1 MKNILI
7 VGASK
12 GIGLRTAQLLQ
23 SQNNLITIARNINP
37 DLELLNTRFY
47 PLDVSKDS
55 LDSLADLPEQIHGLV
70 YCPGSINL
78 KPFNRLTR
86 ADFENDFNQ
95 NVLGAVAIIQKVL
108 PNLKKANGA
117 SIVLFSTVAAKLGMP
132 FHASIAA
139 AKGAIEGL
147 AKSLAAELAGAN
159 IRVNVVAPS
168 LTDTPLANALLNTPE
183 KKEAAGKRHPLQ
195 RVGTPDDMAQMV
207 CFLLSD
213 QNAWMTGQIIG
224 IDGGMG
230 SLKV

>member
-7 VGASK
+7 AGASK
-12 GIGLRTAQLLQ
+12 GIGLKTAQLL
-23 SQNNLITIARNINP
+23 NNQFNLFTIARSLTP
-37 DLELLNTRFY
+37 ELEQLKTRFY
-47 PLDVSKDS
+47 QVDLSKVNTEVFDE
-55 LDSLADLPEQIHGLV
+55 LPDEIHGIV

-86 ADFENDFNQ
+86 EDFENDFSQ

-132 FHASIAA
+132 FHSSIAA

-147 AKSLAAELAGAN
+147 AKSLAAELASSY
-159 IRVNVVAPS
+159 IRVNVIAPS
-168 LTDTPLANALLNTPE
+168 LTDTPLASALLSTTD
-183 KKEAAGKRHPLQ
+183 KREAAGKRHPLQ
-195 RVGTPDDMAQMV
+195 RVGTPEEMANAIA
-207 CFLLSD
+207 FLLSS
-213 QNAWMTGQIIG
+213 NSSWITGQIIG